1 MTPRVYE
8 TSPLPQ
14 EPRTLA
20 ERLKWLRK
28 HRGLTQVEL
37 SSELG
42 CEQAVVSS
50 WEVGR
55 TRPSATSLNAVA
67 RFFQVSLKALETG
80 EGFLRETKRRS
91 ARAGADDTPVSTN
104 HSINLPPNADG
115 ALMVLDRGTG
125 SQDEVDTAD
134 GLALLLRALGKGRKA
149 WIVIE

>member
-1 MTPRVYE
+1 MTPQAYE

-28 HRGLTQVEL
+28 QRGLTQVEL
-37 SSELG
+37 STELG

-55 TRPSATSLNAVA
+55 TRPSAASLNAVA
-67 RFFQVSLKALETG
+67 RHFQVSIKALETG
-80 EGFLRETKRRS
+80 AGFLREA
-91 ARAGADDTPVSTN
+91 ARPPQTPVRPSEPGPKGTPFA
-104 HSINLPPNADG
+104 LPPNAAG
-115 ALMVLDRGTG
+115 ALLVIDQGSGTREELDP
-125 SQDEVDTAD
+125 AD
-134 GLALLLRALGKGRKA
+134 GLGVLLRALGRGRKA